1 MKRTNRSSRGWR
13 ASALRQ
19 AGKEADKLSLPKH
32 KIPITKTHRAPGH
45 TRSQR
50 KLQSLP
56 LRTGE
61 CRARQETRGRWL
73 LHLIHCP
80 QFSQKLGTERRAS
93 TPKTPQVKAS
103 GPSKRAQSPHGARDN
118 ESQPS
123 PQHTESYNFP
133 GVIFPKQKLLILF
146 LGKGS
151 CFVAHSGLE
160 LWGSRNPSVS
170 ATQSSGTIGMCHCS
184 GLPNFF
190 LT

>member
-103 GPSKRAQSPHGARDN
+103 GPSKRAWSLHGARD
-118 ESQPS
+118 EPPLR
-123 PQHTESYNFP
+123 PQHPRCCRFP
-133 GVIFPKQKLLILF
+133 AVILPRCKLVF
-146 LGKGS
+146 FFVETGS
-151 CFVAHSGLE
+151 CCVAHAGLE
-160 LWGSRNPSVS
+160 LLG
-170 ATQSSGTIGMCHCS
+170 ATILLARPPKQL
-184 GLPNFF
+184 GL
-190 LT
+190 